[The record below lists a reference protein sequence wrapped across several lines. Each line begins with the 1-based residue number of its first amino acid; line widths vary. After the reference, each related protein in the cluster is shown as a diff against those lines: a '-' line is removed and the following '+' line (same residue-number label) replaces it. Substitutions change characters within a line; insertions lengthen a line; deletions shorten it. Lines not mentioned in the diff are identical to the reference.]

1 MELETD
7 YPLFCRLVGG
17 DLGVDGSWANKK
29 LPGKTLVR
37 QVWACDLRSIAQ
49 MTGNQE
55 ALDCARQ
62 LSRGVDFRLLGELDY
77 GLPRCDWKPML
88 TSIVRFRAASTTQ
101 SVCFCVAIQLAAV
114 TAMNSDC

>member
-7 YPLFCRLVGG
+7 YPFVWQLVGG

-55 ALDCARQ
+55 SLECARQ
-62 LSRGVDFRLLGELDY
+62 AWVGVDFRLFGVP
-77 GLPRCDWKPML
+77 G
-88 TSIVRFRAASTTQ
+88 A
-101 SVCFCVAIQLAAV
+101 
-114 TAMNSDC
+114 